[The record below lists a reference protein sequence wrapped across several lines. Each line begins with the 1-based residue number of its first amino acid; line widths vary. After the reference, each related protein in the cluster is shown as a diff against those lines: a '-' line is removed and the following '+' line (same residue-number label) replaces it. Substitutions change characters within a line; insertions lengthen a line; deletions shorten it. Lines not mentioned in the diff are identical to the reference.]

1 MIPSWMQTRL
11 RPPHNAVFLVDG
23 ALNFKPGPVQT
34 VFHGWTKLIP
44 NSSLED
50 NSIRLSLGL
59 SDDAMQG
66 SFYSLALKKFD
77 RGERTHYA
85 LSLFESGSQISQKI
99 QLFEHC
105 CDGTYP
111 ALLWAGDLDR
121 DRKLD
126 LLINATNHYNVTH
139 PMLFLSSQAEEGRLV
154 EAVAE
159 LRSVGC

>member
-1 MIPSWMQTRL
+1 MARSSSSSKKL
-11 RPPHNAVFLVDG
+11 RMAFIG
-23 ALNFKPGPVQT
+23 AGGIAAAHLN
-34 VFHGWTKLIP
+34 
-44 NSSLED
+44 
-50 NSIRLSLGL
+50 
-59 SDDAMQG
+59 
-66 SFYSLALKKFD
+66 ALKKFED
-77 RGERTHYA
+77 GEITRYA
-85 LSLFESGSQISQKI
+85 LSLFDRGSQISQHI
-99 QLFEHC
+99 QLFERC

-121 DRKLD
+121 DREID